1 MGLVI
6 DTSALVA
13 LERSGADWPA
23 ALGSYASEAIALPA
37 AVYGELLVGVSL
49 AGNRER
55 AGKRR
60 ARIEALVD
68 VTGIVDFD
76 ASIAEHWAE
85 LFALLSKR
93 GHRIPSNDLAVAA
106 TARFLDFGVLVGPD
120 DERHFR
126 GVPDLHVVLIGH

>member
-55 AGKRR
+55 ARKRR

-93 GHRIPSNDLAVAA
+93 GHLIPSNHLAVAA
-106 TARFLDFGVLVGPD
+106 TARFLDFGVLVDPH